1 MVSLPVCHLLLVEI
15 ERNQSSPPWSN
26 ELASPG
32 FFHDTGV
39 AKWKRQSEIKTIL
52 QKVNLKSQD
61 QNRGVRTLSIYPRGR
76 WKVARKMTS
85 TPPSSSEQI
94 VTTSPTTSGEDYDV
108 WTASADLTKVYLLE
122 RFVIPMV
129 TLKKWILCLC
139 CVIG

>member
-61 QNRGVRTLSIYPRGR
+61 QNWGVRTLSKRALESGKEDDAYPSLFKR
-76 WKVARKMTS
+76 TNS
-85 TPPSSSEQI
+85 
-94 VTTSPTTSGEDYDV
+94 D
-108 WTASADLTKVYLLE
+108 DLSNN
-122 RFVIPMV
+122 
-129 TLKKWILCLC
+129 
-139 CVIG
+139 